1 MKKQLASAEIK
12 ALKLDSGGST
22 PTPSAPTADE

>member
-12 ALKLDSGGST
+12 ALKLEPRGST
-22 PTPSAPTADE
+22 ATPSAPTADE